1 MTAEIRPVRKRD
13 TEEESVFLRSRP
25 ALVFAPLDLVWEG
38 YIWKNQFVFFYIYIY
53 NTSHLTKN
61 LSVKIIY
68 FISLNDNKNKYN
80 I

>member
-38 YIWKNQFVFFYIYIY
+38 YLKKSIFYIYIY

>member
-1 MTAEIRPVRKRD
+1 
-13 TEEESVFLRSRP
+13 
-25 ALVFAPLDLVWEG
+25 LDLVWEG
-38 YIWKNQFVFFYIYIY
+38 YIWKNQIYIYIY